1 MTLVD
6 SNVLIDILS
15 HDRTWSEWSFRMLVH
30 RAAGGPLLINEVIY
44 AEISVHVATEAE
56 LEAII
61 DDLEVAMVR
70 IPRPALFIA
79 GKAYLKYRRAG
90 GIRTGVL
97 PDFFIGAHAQVTG
110 LPILT
115 RDARRYHAYFPEVEV
130 IAPEDDSR

>member
-1 MTLVD
+1 MTFVD

-15 HDRTWSEWSFRMLVH
+15 HDPTWSDWSFRTLV
-30 RAAGGPLLINEVIY
+30 RCSGSGPVLISEVIY
-44 AEISVHVATEAE
+44 AEISVYVGSEAE
-56 LEAII
+56 LESII
-61 DDLEVAMVR
+61 DDLEVTMVR
-70 IPRPALFIA
+70 IPKPALFSA

-115 RDARRYHAYFPEVEV
+115 RDPRRYRAYFPDVEL
-130 IAPEDDSR
+130 IAPHARV

>member
-15 HDRTWSEWSFRMLVH
+15 RDPTWSEWSFRMLS
-30 RAAGGPLLINEVIY
+30 RASANGPLLINETIY
-44 AEISVHVATEAE
+44 AEISVRIETQVE
-56 LEAII
+56 LDAII
-61 DDLEVAMVR
+61 DDLNVTMLR
-70 IPRPALFIA
+70 IPKAALFMA
-79 GKAYLKYRRAG
+79 GKAFRKYREAG

-115 RDARRYHAYFPEVEV
+115 RDARRYCAYFPKVEV
-130 IAPEDDSR
+130 IAPDAAV